1 MAYVP
6 APNFGAAFAQAFTT
20 TLAEGIDKRK
30 DRRDKLIDL
39 SVESAKRMAPK
50 YAAAQND
57 YKSVLDIGDR
67 LKSEYGVTDA
77 EFVALTQETDIQ
89 KFFQTVVEQD
99 ENRQAIGRNKLNKQ
113 DFMSAFK
120 LPENVIP
127 EGMTREQAIAQI
139 LGLQTAKLKEESDP
153 KSEGA
158 QDRSWRSAIGNFMV
172 SNPKLSAEEAIQGMK
187 VMGYN
192 INDMSSYTGIKQD
205 ISSGV
210 TRNREI
216 LFNDIGY
223 DDKTYGQTFN
233 QYYRRLSIK
242 LTGSAVY
249 EDSIMA
255 ASVDKITSSTGKQA
269 LVEKRATA
277 DEGGQAFAK
286 LELGIINSGLGLGLI
301 GSSQRRIIMEGLFNA
316 VDDGQAG
323 QAEVEK
329 LMERIESGEAVEAIT
344 ALYQEKG
351 LNLTRDDY
359 EAIISGEETAA
370 DAGPVAAE
378 TEAGQLADADEIDDG
393 NSPFVVDKSPT
404 KPVVSNSVE
413 QLESE
418 IKKQTDPVR
427 KKILENELI
436 KLKEAESAEARPSIQ
451 GTSATATAQTNI
463 DTMERMRQ
471 AASKITY
478 EEYQNMTRR
487 ELREAGLG
495 DRPMDRLAAF
505 GIRPR
510 QYFKDSVNQPET
522 EPTVDAAT
530 MDQLFKDKGY
540 KDKGVFIQ
548 DLMDNKISE
557 ADMDTAKAAISA
569 DAESDTTSLG
579 DLNLEF
585 GMEEAAENNSVVQTI
600 RENAKN
606 FTLAQYKNMSR
617 AQRKKNGLGDTPI
630 ARGIAFGIV
639 PLAKYFKTTEAVV
652 DEAEDTMQSD
662 EDNADRAVE
671 VFLVLVDEFDTD
683 TLKELSDEDI
693 KVFLKQNNITLNA
706 STFNL
711 LKLAIKY

>member
-89 KFFQTVVEQD
+89 KFFQTVVAQD
-99 ENRQAIGRNKLNKQ
+99 ATRQAIGRNKLNKQ

-120 LPENVIP
+120 LPDNVIP
-127 EGMTREQAIAQI
+127 EGMSREQAVAQI
-139 LGLQTAKLKEESDP
+139 LGLQTAKLKEEGDP

-158 QDRSWRSAIGNFMV
+158 QDRSWRGAIGNFMV

-187 VMGYN
+187 VMGYDV
-192 INDMSSYTGIKQD
+192 NDMSSYTGIKQD

-223 DDKTYGQTFN
+223 DNNTYDQT
-233 QYYRRLSIK
+233 QRLYNSRLATK
-242 LTGSAVY
+242 LSGGSDLSDPDTFRASAVDLDVAGK
-249 EDSIMA
+249 ETLAAKRDMA
-255 ASVDKITSSTGKQA
+255 LDGSM
-269 LVEKRATA
+269 
-277 DEGGQAFAK
+277 AFAK

-301 GSSQRRIIMEGLFNA
+301 GSSQRRIIMEGLFSA

-323 QAEVEK
+323 QAEVET

-351 LNLTRDDY
+351 LNFTRDDY
-359 EAIISGEETAA
+359 EAIISGEEPVADAGPAAADAAA
-370 DAGPVAAE
+370 DAGAE
-378 TEAGQLADADEIDDG
+378 TGAKTGAAAAQTDKIISDS
-393 NSPFVVDKSPT
+393 SPLVVDESPT
-404 KPVVSNSVE
+404 IPVVSNSAKE
-413 QLESE
+413 LK
-418 IKKQTDPVR
+418 IKIENQTDPVL
-427 KKILENELI
+427 KKILENE
-436 KLKEAESAEARPSIQ
+436 LKEAESAEARPSIQ
-451 GTSATATAQTNI
+451 GTGARATAQTNI

-471 AASKITY
+471 AASNITF
-478 EEYQNMTRR
+478 EEYKKMSRR

-510 QYFKDSVNQPET
+510 QYFKDGVKKPET
-522 EPTVDAAT
+522 G
-530 MDQLFKDKGY
+530 QLADELKEFENDKT
-540 KDKGVFIQ
+540 KGLSDFGIIKPREEVNTPQ
-548 DLMDNKISE
+548 SDSE
-557 ADMDTAKAAISA
+557 
-569 DAESDTTSLG
+569 E
-579 DLNLEF
+579 
-585 GMEEAAENNSVVQTI
+585 
-600 RENAKN
+600 
-606 FTLAQYKNMSR
+606 
-617 AQRKKNGLGDTPI
+617 DTPESN
-630 ARGIAFGIV
+630 A
-639 PLAKYFKTTEAVV
+639 EAVMAV
-652 DEAEDTMQSD
+652 L
-662 EDNADRAVE
+662 RAMN
-671 VFLVLVDEFDTD
+671 DEFDSL
-683 TLKELSDEDI
+683 TLKELSDED
-693 KVFLKQNNITLNA
+693 VETFLEQNDVILNER
-706 STFNL
+706 L
-711 LKLAIKY
+711 LKLLKAALKY